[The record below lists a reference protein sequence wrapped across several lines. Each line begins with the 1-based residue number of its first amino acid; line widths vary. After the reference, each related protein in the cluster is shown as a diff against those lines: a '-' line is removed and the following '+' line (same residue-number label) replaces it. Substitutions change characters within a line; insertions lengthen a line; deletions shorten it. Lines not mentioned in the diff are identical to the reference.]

1 MRNSQR
7 DMRKLF
13 DQQYA
18 DAICGELNDRR
29 NQPGYDHGSKAE
41 RQFIRKDIAR
51 AIDDGLGK
59 YDHLLLTAGERS
71 RTCVKLLAKL
81 GKRIERRLNA
91 VLALATR
98 QMMTGDP
105 KIIDDR

>member
-1 MRNSQR
+1 
-7 DMRKLF
+7 
-13 DQQYA
+13 
-18 DAICGELNDRR
+18 
-29 NQPGYDHGSKAE
+29 
-41 RQFIRKDIAR
+41 
-51 AIDDGLGK
+51 
-59 YDHLLLTAGERS
+59 LLLTAGERS